1 LRAAAGVIDSQ
12 SICSQSTRGGRDRDE
27 EGKVSHKKSVLI
39 VMAALSAIVLAGL
52 VSVSLSASEPV
63 RYSPNHH
70 PRSANG

>member
-1 LRAAAGVIDSQ
+1 
-12 SICSQSTRGGRDRDE
+12 
-27 EGKVSHKKSVLI
+27 VSHKKSVLI

-70 PRSANG
+70 PRSVNG